1 MNRNRRA
8 FLRAAAGALAIAA
21 MPIAAAAV
29 PMPIKVYQLNEFE
42 WWAAATLADAI
53 ADWKKW
59 TGLTDD
65 ELEDPRELT
74 AEEMRE
80 LVYVDPDDD
89 YAKRPFAEELQ
100 ARLDAGLEF
109 PQPFATTEY

>member
-1 MNRNRRA
+1 MNQNRRA
-8 FLRAAAGALAIAA
+8 FLRASAGALAIAA

-53 ADWKKW
+53 TDWKKW

-65 ELEDPRELT
+65 ELDAPRELT
-74 AEEMRE
+74 AEEMRD
-80 LVYVDPDDD
+80 LVYVEVDDNM
-89 YAKRPFAEELQ
+89 RRSSFAEELQ
-100 ARLDAGLEF
+100 ARVDAGLEF